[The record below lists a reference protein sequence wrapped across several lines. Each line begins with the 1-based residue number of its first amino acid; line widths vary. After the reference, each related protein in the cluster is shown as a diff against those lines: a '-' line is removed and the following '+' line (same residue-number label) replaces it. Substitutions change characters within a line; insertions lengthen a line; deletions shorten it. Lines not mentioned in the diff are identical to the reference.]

1 MRNDLLLLDNNV
13 SVNFMYFEDG
23 YDVMCGNCVES
34 DVFKYVKDNKDY
46 ISSVTV
52 NGNVSKELKDFIVSN
67 VFDCS
72 FE

>member
-1 MRNDLLLLDNNV
+1 MRNELLLLYSNV

-23 YDVMCGNCVES
+23 YDVICSNCIEN

-52 NGNVSKELKDFIVSN
+52 NGRISKELKDFIIDNVS
-67 VFDCS
+67 DCS